1 MYVAISWEGWPET
14 RRGGSGRGEEE
25 GGHASSWLTRLARS
39 GRCLL
44 PHRRASPP
52 RRACPRADRPTPA
65 RHARRPP
72 LRGMS
77 LEAIRLEL
85 RRRAEE
91 ERAAVDGNNELL
103 RRRRADAVWV
113 DISDARHPVVEVH
126 EIKVTK
132 ADLEAELRRPEKSAP
147 WMQRAH
153 KFWLTIPEPHLANDV
168 SVPDTWGI
176 LALPFGGP
184 PHVVRAAPAL
194 TPTVPYASRLAE
206 FDGERWLIR
215 CSRYTIASRTRAVD
229 VRHAA
234 PCRVGGMHAE
244 ARVETWIQTC
254 RARAGCTTGGMSG
267 HVGTALRSM
276 PRLASRAP
284 DDVPVSRGQGVAQP
298 ACGQL
303 RSSHEHGSG
312 AMAAGR

>member
-1 MYVAISWEGWPET
+1 MRQKRMYVAISWEGWPET

-176 LALPFGGP
+176 LRCLLAVRHTSCV
-184 PHVVRAAPAL
+184 PHRPSPRRCPMHLGSPSSTANAGLSAAAVTRSPAGRARSTLGMPL
-194 TPTVPYASRLAE
+194 LAE
-206 FDGERWLIR
+206 
-215 CSRYTIASRTRAVD
+215 SV
-229 VRHAA
+229 
-234 PCRVGGMHAE
+234 
-244 ARVETWIQTC
+244 
-254 RARAGCTTGGMSG
+254 GCT
-267 HVGTALRSM
+267 LRHESRRG
-276 PRLASRAP
+276 PR
-284 DDVPVSRGQGVAQP
+284 P
-298 ACGQL
+298 A
-303 RSSHEHGSG
+303 EHGL
-312 AMAAGR
+312 AVRPAA